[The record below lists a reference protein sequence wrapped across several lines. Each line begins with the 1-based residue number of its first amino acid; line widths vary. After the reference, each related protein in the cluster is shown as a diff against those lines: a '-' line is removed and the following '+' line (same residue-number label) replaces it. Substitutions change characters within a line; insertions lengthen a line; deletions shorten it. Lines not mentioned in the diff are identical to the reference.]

1 MAFTAAQLLT
11 IGEILS
17 LTPLQIEQHFDVFP
31 YDADTETY
39 VETELTAW
47 ATAREKF
54 QSIEPKDRNFGVR
67 YSPGAEKA
75 EIRNRVALALGFDI
89 NSLGGRGR
97 LVRA

>member
-17 LTPLQIEQHFDVFP
+17 LTPLEIENHFEVFP
-31 YDADTETY
+31 YNSDTETY

-47 ATAREKF
+47 STARSVF

-67 YSPGAEKA
+67 YNAGEEKG
-75 EIRNRVALALGFDI
+75 EIRKRVALALGFDVSSGS
-89 NSLGGRGR
+89 SLR